1 MFEQKGENNPPD
13 RGRSP
18 GPGGLSVGSPSPSHS
33 PRPLSKVRTT
43 FVAVEKDGRV
53 GLRRE
58 HSGDSISVS
67 SRRFSNE
74 TDATTPQPASEKAD
88 DTTEN
93 MAKNASA
100 FKTNLSQEAI
110 PESPVQS
117 APPKASPKKE
127 SRSPNIAPNPN
138 PDKITDEEEPKT
150 KLLPG
155 NPTEKA
161 ATRGSSVTPTPA
173 TTSTT
178 NGKPK
183 TAATTKPAPKAAP
196 VSTATKSVSKAPK
209 SPNTLKPT
217 TTTKPSARASS
228 LPPQKKPTPAASKS
242 HEALKK
248 TVAPTTAKSTVTS
261 GKKPASIDLPPSG
274 TGFVKPKPKS
284 PTRPVKLPSSLTAP
298 TTSSAYKLG
307 AGNTAHPPRQSLSRA
322 SGNAQHLNVAS
333 TTHRSPSRASI
344 ATAGTSTHT
353 KGLKRQSSTIS
364 RPRPSLGPPPKPA
377 AKDHPVAKKEAHVDE
392 GFLARMMRPTQ
403 ASSSKTS
410 DKAPVTPPRKQSAPA
425 TAHKKPVAK
434 EAETSA
440 KKAAAKIQSSTNKVK
455 AAAENAKPASKAAP
469 TAKEV
474 APVVAQTETAEAAIE
489 TAKISADT
497 AATPVVENVEQ
508 AAKQSIVEKSSDSVA
523 TDPDITENQQKAEDI
538 EDMVQEAIEEP
549 VGQSPAEPAVEV
561 STAQAEEPKVAED
574 VQTAPEVHD
583 EAPGV
588 IEVGGVENSKVEEPA
603 TETEETKAETPKV
616 EDVQGQEAR
625 LEITSEDP

>member
-1 MFEQKGENNPPD
+1 MSGVRNLRAMFEQKGENNPPD

-18 GPGGLSVGSPSPSHS
+18 GPGSLSVGSPSPSHS

-74 TDATTPQPASEKAD
+74 TDATTPQPPSEKAD
-88 DTTEN
+88 EAPEN

-110 PESPVQS
+110 PESPIQT
-117 APPKASPKKE
+117 APVPSKSSPKKD

-150 KLLPG
+150 RLLPG

-173 TTSTT
+173 TSGTT

-183 TAATTKPAPKAAP
+183 TTTTTTTKSAPKAAP
-196 VSTATKSVSKAPK
+196 VSTSTKSVSKAPK

-217 TTTKPSARASS
+217 TNATKPSARAAS
-228 LPPQKKPTPAASKS
+228 LPPPKKPTPASSKE
-242 HEALKK
+242 HDAPKK
-248 TVAPTTAKSTVTS
+248 TTASTAAKSTVTS

-274 TGFVKPKPKS
+274 AGFVKPKPKS
-284 PTRPVKLPSSLTAP
+284 PTRPIKLPSSLTAP
-298 TTSSAYKLG
+298 TASSASKLG
-307 AGNTAHPPRQSLSRA
+307 AGTTSHPPRQSLSRA
-322 SGNAQHLNVAS
+322 SGNAQHLNVGP

-344 ATAGTSTHT
+344 ATTGTSSHT

-377 AKDHPVAKKEAHVDE
+377 SKDHPVAKKDAHVDE

-410 DKAPVTPPRKQSAPA
+410 EKAPVTPPRKQSAPA
-425 TAHKKPVAK
+425 TAHKKSATK
-434 EAETSA
+434 DAEGSA
-440 KKAAAKIQSSTNKVK
+440 KKAAAKIQASTNKVK
-455 AAAENAKPASKAAP
+455 AAGESTKPVSKAAP

-474 APVVAQTETAEAAIE
+474 ASVVAQTETAEAAIE
-489 TAKISADT
+489 TAKVSTAT
-497 AATPVVENVEQ
+497 AATPVVEKAEQEAVAEPASAEASKEVSKEAAVEDSPVT
-508 AAKQSIVEKSSDSVA
+508 AATVPA
-523 TDPDITENQQKAEDI
+523 ITEDREKVEDI
-538 EDMVQEAIEEP
+538 EDLVQEAIEEP
-549 VGQSPAEPAVEV
+549 VGQSPAEPAEELKE
-561 STAQAEEPKVAED
+561 AEEVKVE
-574 VQTAPEVHD
+574 APE
-583 EAPGV
+583 
-588 IEVGGVENSKVEEPA
+588 EVAS
-603 TETEETKAETPKV
+603 KV
-616 EDVQGQEAR
+616 EDVQV
-625 LEITSEDP
+625 